1 MKYLLLIIFTAIAVT
16 SMAQPATYL
25 QKKAE
30 QLAGVSPFQDEI
42 DGQSPGPILYQD
54 KKVIAFN
61 SDAPQ
66 MPVHV
71 LIIPKKR
78 IATLND
84 LKKSDHKIL
93 LKMMETARKIAK
105 DLGIAETGYRLT
117 INTNEDA
124 GQSVFHIHLHL
135 LGGHKTGPMV
145 DQTWRNKSD
154 KPSAAYLKDQQNV
167 EKAFGEYYLAWL
179 SNSESAVMNTLASDA
194 VIMPQGLSPKK
205 GLDEIWA
212 FWFPK
217 DGSKTT
223 IKKFDYSIEELKVD
237 QNTAFVRSSSVLSFT
252 YEKDGQT
259 TTRNDQKQVHMTFM
273 ERDTDGQWKVKCKM
287 WSTVN

>member
-1 MKYLLLIIFTAIAVT
+1 MKYLLLIIFAALTVA
-16 SMAQPATYL
+16 SRAQSATYL

-30 QLAGVSPFQDEI
+30 QLAGASLFQDEI
-42 DGQSPGPILYQD
+42 DGQYPDRIVFQD
-54 KKVIAFN
+54 KDLIAVT
-61 SDAPQ
+61 SDEPQ

-78 IATLND
+78 IVTLND
-84 LKKSDHKIL
+84 LSKSDNKIL
-93 LKMMETARKIAK
+93 LKMIEAARKIAK
-105 DLGIAETGYRLT
+105 ELGISETGYRLT

-135 LGGHKTGPMV
+135 LGGHKTGAMV
-145 DQTWRNKSD
+145 DQTWRNKSG
-154 KPSAAYLKDQQNV
+154 KPSSAYLRDQENV
-167 EKAFGEYYLAWL
+167 EKAFGEYYHAWL

-205 GLDEIWA
+205 GLDEIRT

-217 DGSKTT
+217 DGSKTS
-223 IKKFDYSIEELKVD
+223 IKKFDYTIDELKVD
-237 QNTAFVRSSSVLSFT
+237 QHTAFIRSSSVLSFT
-252 YEKDGQT
+252 YEKDGQI
-259 TTRNDQKQVHMTFM
+259 TTRNDQKQVHTTFM

-287 WSTVN
+287 WSTIN